1 MSSTFSSPTYVQT
14 SPAPISYPSP
24 RGSDQD
30 SASQSASLSPRVPS
44 PKPTAEGAAVESYT
58 FQPAPQ
64 RSATTRSAAVISYT
78 FQPTAERT
86 TVGIPIAQLPPT
98 PVYRIPRSAPA
109 PPIVSQPTPNTRHQ
123 IPAVASGRVTRPTFR
138 CFHCRVTCNSRAAF
152 EDHLRGRKHSI
163 ARLRRIG
170 LPQCEDCN
178 QVFESESHY
187 FRHLRGK
194 RHLAK
199 TIANNQ

>member
-1 MSSTFSSPTYVQT
+1 MSSTSPIYVPT

-44 PKPTAEGAAVESYT
+44 PKLAAEGAAVESYT

-78 FQPTAERT
+78 FQPA
-86 TVGIPIAQLPPT
+86 

-109 PPIVSQPTPNTRHQ
+109 PPVVSQPTPNTRQQ

-138 CFHCRVTCNSRAAF
+138 CLDCRVTCNSRAAF
-152 EDHLRGRKHSI
+152 VDHLRGRKHAI

-178 QVFESESHY
+178 QVFEARVTTSVI
-187 FRHLRGK
+187 LGVRG
-194 RHLAK
+194 
-199 TIANNQ
+199 T